1 MGFGPQKSSTKHCDF
16 INSPESCFKSEI
28 KYLIEMLFEIGV
40 TTQTLAR
47 LSIEKCVT
55 IAQHLKKMD
64 EVPSCTGIDI
74 ILHGLGAKI
83 IQLVRV

>member
-1 MGFGPQKSSTKHCDF
+1 
-16 INSPESCFKSEI
+16 
-28 KYLIEMLFEIGV
+28 MLFEIGV